1 MSIWKNRPDGRTVRR
16 QKIAAKQ
23 WAWLSIEAME
33 SPAYRALSLSGH
45 RVLARIQIEHAH
57 HGGADNGKLPVT
69 FRDFQRY
76 GIHPNAIAPA
86 IREVA
91 TLGFI
96 RITREGVASSAKE
109 YRVPNLFA
117 LTHLPTNDGQDAAT
131 DDWRRHKTIEDA
143 DEAARNA
150 RSQPARNRKFAA
162 KRQGKKTDLRYDLRI
177 KSRYGK
183 RTKKGQ
189 HSDTETV
196 ALAINEN
203 RSAFYISGRGR
214 ANGHDRDA
222 EHEREPST

>member
-1 MSIWKNRPDGRTVRR
+1 
-16 QKIAAKQ
+16 
-23 WAWLSIEAME
+23 
-33 SPAYRALSLSGH
+33 
-45 RVLARIQIEHAH
+45 
-57 HGGADNGKLPVT
+57 
-69 FRDFQRY
+69 
-76 GIHPNAIAPA
+76 
-86 IREVA
+86 
-91 TLGFI
+91 
-96 RITREGVASSAKE
+96 
-109 YRVPNLFA
+109 LFA